1 MEENEKK
8 TPVEQP
14 EQASGEPEQTT
25 DSKQDQ
31 VAYETYQKVLK
42 EAKAAKE
49 RAKRADELEAQL
61 RQREEEE
68 LEKKGNY
75 EELLARARDEAN
87 KYKDEL
93 KAHQQKY
100 AWKTLT
106 SKIELKA
113 KEMGC
118 KNPSKLILL
127 MDNSDLKSIQ
137 IGDDLSIDNE
147 SLESVLEKAKK
158 ENDFLFGDS
167 SKKFANGTPS
177 QAPKQAA
184 KSSDEIFANY
194 IETLK

>member
-1 MEENEKK
+1 MEDVNEK

-14 EQASGEPEQTT
+14 EQTSGKPEQTT
-25 DSKQDQ
+25 EKENQ

-75 EELLARARDEAN
+75 EELLARAREEAN
-87 KYKDEL
+87 KFKDEL

-118 KNPSKLILL
+118 KDPTKLIRL
-127 MDNSDLKSIQ
+127 MDDSDLKSIQ
-137 IGDDLSIDNE
+137 IGEDLSIDSE

-167 SKKFANGTPS
+167 AKKFVNGTPT
-177 QAPKQAA
+177 QTPKQAA
-184 KSSDEIFANY
+184 KSHEEIYSNY